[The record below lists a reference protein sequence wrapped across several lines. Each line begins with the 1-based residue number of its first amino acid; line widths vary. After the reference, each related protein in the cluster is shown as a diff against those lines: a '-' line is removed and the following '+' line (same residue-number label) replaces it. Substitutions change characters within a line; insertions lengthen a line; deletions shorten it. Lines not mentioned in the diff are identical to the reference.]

1 MAKDAKD
8 AESRK
13 RTPPSGSSAPEEPQ
27 DAEERRDPDT
37 SVELAKSEDFES
49 EMKALEEAGEDTEQL
64 RREYLLQRFWQG
76 ANDFWGKRGR
86 SIAWILSGALLL
98 IILLNIAAAYGMNLW
113 NRAIFDALEKK
124 DVNAVMF
131 LSILYFAILA
141 ASVTVSVA
149 QVYSRMTIQRR
160 WRKWLTDNLVDRW
173 LTSGRYYQLNLV
185 SGDHQNPEYRIAD
198 DVRIATESPVDFVTG
213 VTTAVLSAA
222 TFIVVLWTIGGALN
236 FSVGSM
242 HIYIPGFLVI
252 AAVIYAVV
260 ASGSMIFI
268 GRRFVAVSESK
279 NQSEA
284 EIRYVLT
291 RLRENGE
298 SIALIQGEE
307 EEREGVDRS
316 LRKVLLTWR
325 DICFQNMKTTVVSQ
339 TSSYIAPVLPIILCA
354 PKFLDGTM
362 TLGQVMQAA
371 SAFTIVQGAFNWLV
385 DNYPRLADWT
395 ASARRVASLMVSLD
409 ALERAEQG
417 DGVGRITRSND
428 GEGTSLH
435 LRDLSVTLDD
445 GTAVVDD
452 TDVAIKPGERVLVA
466 GESGTGKSTLVRAIA
481 GLWPWG
487 EGLIEVQK
495 GAKLMLLPQRPYI
508 PIGTLRRAVVYPAA
522 ESRSV
527 EEIAKALRRVGLEH
541 LVDRI
546 DDEAPWDQTL
556 SGGEKQRLA
565 FARIFLHNP
574 DIIVLD
580 EATAALDPESQDKL
594 MELLSK
600 QPEHTTLVSVGHR
613 PELEAFHNRKIV
625 LERRRGGAKLVSDIK
640 LIRKPG
646 RARLL
651 RRFLRKR
658 LGRTQAAKR

>member
-1 MAKDAKD
+1 
-8 AESRK
+8 
-13 RTPPSGSSAPEEPQ
+13 
-27 DAEERRDPDT
+27 
-37 SVELAKSEDFES
+37 
-49 EMKALEEAGEDTEQL
+49 
-64 RREYLLQRFWQG
+64 
-76 ANDFWGKRGR
+76 
-86 SIAWILSGALLL
+86 
-98 IILLNIAAAYGMNLW
+98 
-113 NRAIFDALEKK
+113 
-124 DVNAVMF
+124 
-131 LSILYFAILA
+131 
-141 ASVTVSVA
+141 
-149 QVYSRMTIQRR
+149 
-160 WRKWLTDNLVDRW
+160 
-173 LTSGRYYQLNLV
+173 
-185 SGDHQNPEYRIAD
+185 
-198 DVRIATESPVDFVTG
+198 
-213 VTTAVLSAA
+213 
-222 TFIVVLWTIGGALN
+222 
-236 FSVGSM
+236 M
-242 HIYIPGFLVI
+242 HFHVPGFLVI
-252 AAVIYAVV
+252 SAVIYAVA
-260 ASGSMIFI
+260 ASGCMTLI
-268 GRRFVAVSESK
+268 GRRFVAVSEAK

-284 EIRYVLT
+284 EMRYVLT

-316 LRKVLLTWR
+316 LSKVLRNWR
-325 DICFQNMKTTVVSQ
+325 DICFQNMKTTIVSQ

-362 TLGQVMQAA
+362 SLGQVMQAA
-371 SAFTIVQGAFNWLV
+371 SAFTIVQAAFNWLV

-395 ASARRVASLMVSLD
+395 ASARRAASLMVSLD

-428 GEGTSLH
+428 GEGASLR
-435 LRDLSVTLDD
+435 LRDLSVTLDN

-452 TDVAIKPGERVLVA
+452 TDVAVKPGERVLVA

-487 EGLIEVQK
+487 EGRIEVQK

-508 PIGTLRRAVVYPAA
+508 PIGTLRRAAVYPDAA
-522 ESRSV
+522 DSRSV
-527 EEIAKALRRVGLEH
+527 EKIADAFRRVGLQH
-541 LVDRI
+541 LIDRI
-546 DDEAPWDQTL
+546 DEEAPWDQTL

-580 EATAALDPESQDKL
+580 EATAALDPDSQDKL
-594 MELLSK
+594 MALLSE

-613 PELEAFHNRKIV
+613 PELEAFHSRKIV

-646 RARLL
+646 RGRLL

-658 LGRTQAAKR
+658 PRKIQAAKR